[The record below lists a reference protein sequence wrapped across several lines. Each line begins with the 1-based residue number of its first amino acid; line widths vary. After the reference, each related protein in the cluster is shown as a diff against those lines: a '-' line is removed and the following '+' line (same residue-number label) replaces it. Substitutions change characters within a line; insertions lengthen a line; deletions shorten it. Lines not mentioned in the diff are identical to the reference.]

1 MKGGGTMAKK
11 QILTNENIRNDI
23 KNALKHPT
31 TLSHA
36 EHRKSKFPLF
46 VFSAIMLIA
55 IVLFQNYYKVV
66 LGIGVAFIVVYLVVD
81 YFRKQKSINNVLIE
95 NYEIKAE
102 CVSFVKEEIYS
113 TDHKIHLSPTVKK
126 IHTAQIYIMFFDNGK
141 TWNIPK
147 NNYAW
152 SGEFPMS
159 DDFIYKNTHFGDIFW
174 TVTEKNTGK
183 IVVAYPTEYFEYKK

>member
-1 MKGGGTMAKK
+1 MAKK

-23 KNALKHPT
+23 KNALKHPA

-36 EHRKSKFPLF
+36 EHRKSMFPLF

-66 LGIGVAFIVVYLVVD
+66 LGIGVAFIAVYLVVD
-81 YFRKQKSINNVLIE
+81 YFRKQKSINNVSIE

-126 IHTAQIYIMFFDNGK
+126 IHTAQIYIMFFDNGN

-183 IVVAYPTEYFEYKK
+183 IVVAYPTEYFEYKSNVI

>member
-1 MKGGGTMAKK
+1 MAKK

-23 KNALKHPT
+23 KNALKHPA

-36 EHRKSKFPLF
+36 EHCKSMFPLL

-66 LGIGVAFIVVYLVVD
+66 LGIGVAFIAVYLVVD
-81 YFRKQKSINNVLIE
+81 YFRKQKSINNVSIE

-126 IHTAQIYIMFFDNGK
+126 IHTAKIYIMFFDNGK

-152 SGEFPMS
+152 SAECPMS
-159 DDFIYKNTHFGDIFW
+159 DRAIYQTTSQGSLFL
-174 TVTEKNTGK
+174 TVTKKDTGE
-183 IVVAYPTEYFEYKK
+183 IIMAYPTEYFEYKNNVI

>member
-1 MKGGGTMAKK
+1 MAKK

-23 KNALKHPT
+23 KNALKHPA

-36 EHRKSKFPLF
+36 EHRKSMFPLF

-66 LGIGVAFIVVYLVVD
+66 LGIGLAFVVVYLVVD
-81 YFRKQKSINNVLIE
+81 YFRKQKSINNVSIE

-126 IHTAQIYIMFFDNGK
+126 IHTAQIYIMFFDNGN

-183 IVVAYPTEYFEYKK
+183 IVVAYPTEYFEYKNNVI